1 MLQLNYRKL
10 LGSSSIFI
18 MIINSGSILSKVEPF
33 DKFFI
38 FSSLAILLFSLFFLN
53 KKIFNNN
60 FFYYVM
66 LFLFFSTSSF
76 IVNFDFSS
84 FFSYIYF
91 NVNILLAYNII
102 LLLKTDE
109 IVDYYLSFM
118 KYLAILSLF
127 GFFFQDYLGFLKY
140 NFEFRDQ
147 LYNYYWFYGGIDGVD
162 FRNFSIFVE
171 PGLFQ
176 IYLIFA
182 IILMI
187 FFKNEKSYKFY
198 SILFIFFFCVF
209 TTKSTSGYVLAAL
222 CFAALIIK
230 SSKNI
235 YLKFFSIPFSILS
248 TYVFI
253 YLFDIKSNLENKIYG
268 DQQLSFLTR
277 MKSTEADLTVFF
289 SNPVTGVGFGNYISE
304 IERNGYYIDAATN
317 TYTQILAILGLP
329 SLILLVSPIIIMLK
343 RNYNQSL
350 FIIIVVMFLLIVYY
364 NQPFVLYPFLYFS
377 IMAFYVIGNNYFRR
391 NYE

>member
-1 MLQLNYRKL
+1 MLKLNYRKL
-10 LGSSSIFI
+10 LGSSLVFLMI
-18 MIINSGSILSKVEPF
+18 MNSGSILSKVEPF

-38 FSSLAILLFSLFFLN
+38 ISSLIFLLFTLIFLN

-60 FFYYVM
+60 FFYYVL
-66 LFLFFSTSSF
+66 LFLFFSISSL
-76 IVNFDFSS
+76 IVNFDLSS
-84 FFSYIYF
+84 FFNYMYF
-91 NVNILLAYNII
+91 NINILLAYNII

-109 IVDYYLSFM
+109 IVDSYLSFM
-118 KYLAILSLF
+118 KYLAILSLL
-127 GFFFQDYLGFLKY
+127 GFFFQDYLEFLKY

-147 LYNYYWFYGGIDGVD
+147 LYNYYWFYGGIEGVD

-176 IYLIFA
+176 VYLIFA

-187 FFKNEKSYKFY
+187 FFKNEKNYKFY
-198 SILFIFFFCVF
+198 LILFIFFFCVF
-209 TTKSTSGYVLAAL
+209 TTKSTSGYILAAL
-222 CFAALIIK
+222 CFAALIVK
-230 SSKNI
+230 ASKNI
-235 YLKFFSIPFSILS
+235 YLKFLSIPFAILS
-248 TYVFI
+248 TYIFI
-253 YLFDIKSNLENKIYG
+253 YLFDMKSNLEDKIYG

-289 SNPVTGVGFGNYISE
+289 NNPVSGVGFGNYISE

-317 TYTQILAILGLP
+317 TYTQILATLGLP

-343 RNYNQSL
+343 RDYNQPL
-350 FIIIVVMFLLIVYY
+350 FLLVVVSFLLIVYY

-391 NYE
+391 TYE